1 MPKLSVLP
9 VPWVPLPLYLCQSW
23 PQLPFRTNKNG
34 KCSKQTLKQ
43 LTHIVTLCQIMSIFC
58 QMFCQM
64 LAFVCTKFVECESH
78 GLRFQVAEGFPVVQ
92 RLLVVGLDKIFCCYG
107 SVTVLLRFSYGSYQ
121 LDYGFG
127 LHTSNTLSPV
137 HGVPG
142 VYLLFFLVSVSSQ
155 S

>member
-1 MPKLSVLP
+1 
-9 VPWVPLPLYLCQSW
+9 
-23 PQLPFRTNKNG
+23 
-34 KCSKQTLKQ
+34 
-43 LTHIVTLCQIMSIFC
+43 
-58 QMFCQM
+58 MFCQM

-142 VYLLFFLVSVSSQ
+142 VYLLFFLVLVSSQ